1 VPILAG
7 HGYGVS
13 IERMRFQLDQQALTV
28 EYAVHPDDDAL
39 TVSSA
44 HNLGEVRERRR
55 RPRSVEC
62 HLPACGGWDVEIFTK
77 ASSDRIQKLP

>member
-1 VPILAG
+1 MPILAG
-7 HGYGVS
+7 HGYGIS
-13 IERMRFQLDQQALTV
+13 IERMCFQLDQQALTV

-44 HNLGEVRERRR
+44 HNLSEVRERCRQ
-55 RPRSVEC
+55 PQSVKC
-62 HLPACGGWDVEIFTK
+62 HLPACGGWDVKIFTK

>member
-1 VPILAG
+1 MPILAG

-44 HNLGEVRERRR
+44 HNLGEVREHCR
-55 RPRSVEC
+55 
-62 HLPACGGWDVEIFTK
+62 
-77 ASSDRIQKLP
+77 